1 MPIVVLNGNPEE
13 QQAEPYTGL
22 LVGAG
27 FDLRWVDDDRLAEGS
42 TTDEEVIELLQG
54 ASAIIARATQFPSRV
69 LEGLPD
75 LRVVARAGV
84 GFDRVDVAAAT
95 ANDVVV
101 TITPNSNYEAVA
113 EHALSLIFALAK
125 SLLSGDKAVRA
136 GQWARSPRRPLRGST
151 LGIVGLGRIGKAL
164 AVRAEAM
171 KMRVVATEQL
181 PDESFVEEHDIKLV
195 DLDNLL
201 ETADFVSLHCPLTDE
216 TRGMINREKLTLMK
230 ADASLVNTARGDLVV
245 ESDLVEALRSGRI
258 ASAGLDVFE
267 QEPTARDNPLFE
279 LDNVIVS
286 PHVAGLDDLSTK
298 AMRTEAANCIV
309 SLHKGEWPTGAV
321 VNDELKEQW
330 RW

>member
-1 MPIVVLNGNPEE
+1 MPIIVLNGNPQE
-13 QQAEPYTGL
+13 QQAEPYTSL
-22 LVGAG
+22 LESAG
-27 FDLRWVDDDRLAEGS
+27 FELRWVDSDRFSEGG
-42 TTDEEVIELLQG
+42 TTDDEVIELLQG
-54 ASAIIARATQFPSRV
+54 ASAVIARATQFPAAV
-69 LEGLPD
+69 LDAMPN

-84 GFDRVDVAAAT
+84 GFDKVDVAAAT

-125 SLLSGDKAVRA
+125 TLVSGDKTVRA
-136 GQWARSPRRPLRGST
+136 GKWSRMPRRPLRDST
-151 LGIVGLGRIGKAL
+151 LGIVGLGRIGKSLAL
-164 AVRAEAM
+164 RALAM
-171 KMRVVATEQL
+171 KMHVVATEQL
-181 PDESFVEEHDIKLV
+181 PDESFVEKHDIELV

-216 TRGMINREKLTLMK
+216 TRGMINSERLALMK
-230 ADASLVNTARGDLVV
+230 PTAALVNTACGGLVV
-245 ESDLVEALRSGRI
+245 ESDLADALESGGI

-267 QEPTARDNPLFE
+267 QEPAARGNRLFE

-298 AMRTEAANCIV
+298 AMRTEAANCII
-309 SLHKGEWPTGAV
+309 SLSKSEWPDGAV
-321 VNDELKEQW
+321 VNDELIGRW

>member
-1 MPIVVLNGNPEE
+1 MREFAHSLIIDAPPAAVLD
-13 QQAEPYTGL
+13 A
-22 LVGAG
+22 
-27 FDLRWVDDDRLAEGS
+27 
-42 TTDEEVIELLQG
+42 
-54 ASAIIARATQFPSRV
+54 
-69 LEGLPD
+69 LPN

-84 GFDRVDVAAAT
+84 GFDKVDVAAAT

-125 SLLSGDKAVRA
+125 TLVSGDKTVRA
-136 GQWARSPRRPLRGST
+136 GKWSRMPRRPLRDST
-151 LGIVGLGRIGKAL
+151 LGIVGLGRIGKSLAL
-164 AVRAEAM
+164 RALAM
-171 KMRVVATEQL
+171 KMHVVATEQL
-181 PDESFVEEHDIKLV
+181 PDESFVEKHDIELV

-216 TRGMINREKLTLMK
+216 TRGMINSERLALMK
-230 ADASLVNTARGDLVV
+230 PTAALVNTACGGLVV
-245 ESDLVEALRSGRI
+245 ESDLADALESGGI

-267 QEPTARDNPLFE
+267 QEPAARGNRLFE

-298 AMRTEAANCIV
+298 AMRTEAANCII
-309 SLHKGEWPTGAV
+309 SLSKSEWPDGAV
-321 VNDELKEQW
+321 VNDELIGRW